1 MVRRVNYFCGY
12 VALVVLMASACATTN
27 TVTTSRDPNDPNRP
41 TVRLGQLVW
50 QGNTAV
56 TICTRRIDDNANVV
70 GVAGPCWKAEVGKR
84 EMTRIVS
91 WIGAG
96 PNDTRPVD
104 TYPGTSCRFEAQDA
118 QLAPTEQPAK
128 LTLITSSGTRQEIY
142 SWPPPPGAT
151 ADAYR
156 LEPSLSPD
164 GKTLAIVRLQIGIGE
179 GQRVI
184 EPEGVELR
192 EAPSCK

>member
-1 MVRRVNYFCGY
+1 MKAIPLFVG
-12 VALVVLMASACATTN
+12 VLGLAASACATTN
-27 TVTTSRDPNDPNRP
+27 TVTTSRDNKDPNRP

-70 GVAGPCWKAEVGKR
+70 GVAGPCWKAEVGKS

-104 TYPGTSCRFEAQDA
+104 QYPGTSCRFEAQDA
-118 QLAPTEQPAK
+118 QLVPPEQPAK
-128 LTLITSSGTRQEIY
+128 LTLITSTPSAARQEIY

-164 GKTLAIVRLQIGIGE
+164 GKTLAILRLQIGIGD

-184 EPEGVELR
+184 EPEGVALR

>member
-1 MVRRVNYFCGY
+1 MRAKLVSLTVTA
-12 VALVVLMASACATTN
+12 ALLSACATTN
-27 TVTTSRDPNDPNRP
+27 TVTTNRNSKDPDKQPS
-41 TVRLGQLVW
+41 VRLGQLVW
-50 QGNTAV
+50 QGNNVV

-70 GVAGPCWKAEVGKR
+70 GVAGPCWKAELGKA

-96 PNDTRPVD
+96 PNDTKAVD
-104 TYPGTSCRFEAQDA
+104 EYPNTSCRFEAKDA
-118 QLAPTEQPAK
+118 QLVPPEQPAT
-128 LTLITSSGTRQEIY
+128 LTLVSPTGKQEIY
-142 SWPPPPGAT
+142 SWPPPAGAT

-184 EPEGVELR
+184 EPEGVDLR
-192 EAPSCK
+192 EAPACK